1 MAIKIT
7 QGFKITSNDP
17 IDANLTLTKAEMKS
31 VNEDLIPD
39 KYLTVCQDDGQ
50 LYIYN
55 KDNTVDDNT
64 GKFRKIEG
72 GSGSTTDYN
81 VLNNQ
86 PQINNVTL
94 INNKTSSDLHL
105 QHEMDEIT
113 EQEIDKI
120 IFN

>member
-1 MAIKIT
+1 MAIKTT

-55 KDNTVDDNT
+55 KDNTADDNT

-72 GSGSTTDYN
+72 GSSSTTDYN
-81 VLNNQ
+81 VLDNQ